1 MAQGNDRIH
10 ITEER
15 VSKVAVR
22 LPPFWGDEPELWFAQ
37 LEGQFTL
44 SGITQDTTKYSYALS
59 QLDSRQIKEIKD
71 VVTQPPEAD
80 KYGTVKRALIQRMS
94 VSQEQRTRQLL
105 ELEELGDRKPSQFLR
120 HLRTLAG
127 ENVPDSLLRTLWLGR
142 LPTQMQMVL
151 ATRTEDPLN
160 SVAEQADR
168 IHEMT
173 NKAVVAAAAAPATKE
188 SWEAKIQA
196 LTKQVTTLTTRLSR
210 DKSRQ
215 RDNEKGRNRSRSRS
229 RSQNR
234 NRSKAKEDNDDK
246 NDKHCYY
253 HNRFGEKAKKCT
265 QPCTYKSEKGQGSH

>member
-1 MAQGNDRIH
+1 MAQGNERIH
-10 ITEER
+10 ITEES

-22 LPPFWGDEPELWFAQ
+22 VPPFWGDEPELWFAQ

-44 SGITQDTTKYSYALS
+44 GGITQDTTKYSYALS

-71 VVTQPPEAD
+71 
-80 KYGTVKRALIQRMS
+80 
-94 VSQEQRTRQLL
+94 EQRTRQLL

-151 ATRTEDPLN
+151 ATRTQDPLN
-160 SVAEQADR
+160 NVAEQADC

-173 NKAVVAAAAAPATKE
+173 SKAVVAAAAAPATKE
-188 SWEAKIQA
+188 SLEAKIQA
-196 LTKQVTTLTTRLSR
+196 LTKQVATLTTRLSR

-234 NRSKAKEDNDDK
+234 NRGKAKEDNDDK

>member
-1 MAQGNDRIH
+1 MAQGNERIH
-10 ITEER
+10 ITEES

-22 LPPFWGDEPELWFAQ
+22 VPPFWGDEPELWFAQ

-80 KYGTVKRALIQRMS
+80 KYEAVKKALIQRMS

-160 SVAEQADR
+160 NVAEQADR

-173 NKAVVAAAAAPATKE
+173 SKAVVAAAAAPATKE
-188 SWEAKIQA
+188 SLEAKIQA
-196 LTKQVTTLTTRLSR
+196 LTKQVATLTTRLSR

-215 RDNEKGRNRSRSRS
+215 RDNEKGRNRNRSRS

-234 NRSKAKEDNDDK
+234 NRGKAKEDNDDK